1 MNTIRN
7 KKGFTIIELVVVIAV
22 VAILAA
28 VLIPTFA
35 SLIHKANIS
44 FDLQLVRNLNN
55 ALAIEKAEHGRHHTM
70 HDALHTAKQ
79 YGYDLVAIQKTSG
92 DIHIVWDSVND
103 LFCYYDGSVIS
114 YVPDEANLSNTPS
127 DEEKYKYFAIY
138 DTVPAT
144 ADQTF
149 SVYYS
154 GTDGNDAAKEV
165 EVGFDA
171 GHSYVNVTYSGDKE
185 VTIRV
190 FGGSLTVSRGKATVY
205 GFVGKL
211 AAVGDGVTAAKGT
224 VFHEGEE
231 TIALNFYGKF
241 TDNGAEYEK
250 HFFGEDDIELHCVV
264 SGCDA
269 TNPDHICVYGE
280 PVYEQNGNMVKAT
293 YTCTICN
300 KTKTSEFEGTYIQP
314 TNPACDHSWQTK
326 SELSATCT
334 TPGMTVQECSE
345 CHALQS
351 LQQTPALG
359 HDWKVDSTE
368 SATCTA
374 PAVDHMKCGRD
385 GCDATKDV
393 EKSPALGHDYA
404 AVPEKPATCTE
415 DGYSAYQ
422 KCNRCGDKI
431 GDYVIAAT
439 GHDWDYKKEN
449 GKYIAVCN
457 NNSEHNVTEQD
468 QIQETYKRT
477 LDFNEILS
485 KASEK
490 NATMHDAFTYIVKNC
505 NGVYKDITAVIT
517 AIESAE
523 TNGTETLDGRIRGT
537 LLWDQTIDRFVVAKC
552 VSDNMGTTATVL
564 YTPDSKNGVSGTNYS
579 WSSMAPL
586 YKLWD
591 TESSIT
597 TNGSYATKGFSIYLE
612 PNATINANNSNIITL
627 WQGFD
632 MGNCNTNSYTD
643 NYATAGG
650 RGQLRVV
657 LMSNFKSDYIVR
669 TVDTSTIGYDVYLT
683 INATDVRHYG
693 NIFKLQLPD
702 NEEQLKFRSF
712 TYHEYGEVK
721 GFGTVTSGT
730 TFYFHAEQGS
740 KIGITKEALKN
751 LGYSVT
757 ENGGTFATQN

>member
-280 PVYEQNGNMVKAT
+280 PVYEQNDNMVKAT

-326 SELSATCT
+326 SELPATCT
-334 TPGMTVQECSE
+334 TPGMTVQECSK

-404 AVPEKPATCTE
+404 AVPEKPATCT
-415 DGYSAYQ
+415 DGGYSAHD
-422 KCNRCGDKI
+422 KCKRCEFETF
-431 GDYVIAAT
+431 YTQYNAT

-449 GKYIAVCN
+449 GKYIAVCKN
-457 NNSEHNVTEQD
+457 DDAHNITTEA
-468 QIQETYKRT
+468 QIHDTYKRT
-477 LDFNEILS
+477 LDLNEILS

-490 NATMHDAFTYIVKNC
+490 NATMHDAFTCIVQNS
-505 NGVYKDITAVIT
+505 NNDVYKDITAVINE
-517 AIESAE
+517 IKSAE
-523 TNGTETLDGRIRGT
+523 EKTSVQTDDGRVKGT
-537 LLWDQTIDRFVVAKC
+537 ILWDQTIDRFVVAEC
-552 VSDNMGTTATVL
+552 TENGALSYVTIL
-564 YTPDSKNGVSGTNYS
+564 YTPDDSGVTGKKNNSEF
-579 WSSMAPL
+579 

-591 TESSIT
+591 TVDRIDIT
-597 TNGSYATKGFSIYLE
+597 NSTLPTQFSIYLE
-612 PNATINANNSNIITL
+612 PGAKIIHANNSMSISINC
-627 WQGFD
+627 GFD
-632 MGNCNTNSYTD
+632 MGDFDPQNYTKSD
-643 NYATAGG
+643 GSKDTTVS
-650 RGQLRVV
+650 QLRIAAT
-657 LMSNFKSDYIVR
+657 NAFNGDYIIR
-669 TVDTSTIGYDVYLT
+669 TVDTSSSNYEVYLSVGFT
-683 INATDVRHYG
+683 GVSHYG
-693 NIFKLQLPD
+693 YLFKLEMPESAT
-702 NEEQLKFRSF
+702 NI

-751 LGYSVT
+751 LGYTVM